1 MESGPGEIL
10 DVVRDVLA
18 SPFLFLLFLVERLLR
33 YDP

>member
-1 MESGPGEIL
+1 MESDSGEIL
-10 DVVRDVLA
+10 DVARDVLA